1 MARVHYFSWVYF
13 VRQLDARYSV
23 EKGHGTVKAQDD
35 VLKTR
40 ALAILRV
47 IEHGEEVSQRDI
59 AEKIDSSLGTTNQ
72 ALKSL
77 IDNGIVQAEEV
88 TTRKGK
94 RGFLYHLTA
103 RGIEEKFNLVRDCLM
118 RCQRDA
124 EEIASEIERLK
135 AELNHR

>member
-1 MARVHYFSWVYF
+1 MRK
-13 VRQLDARYSV
+13 
-23 EKGHGTVKAQDD
+23 KGHRTLKAQDD

-103 RGIEEKFNLVRDCLM
+103 RGMEEKFNLVRDCLM
-118 RCQRDA
+118 RRQRDA